1 MKKKTG
7 LAALMTLDVAFLC
20 FMALIGVA
28 FLYDSRRIN
37 AMAAALPTYTAILM
51 IGLILFVL
59 YGKVR
64 DAYRPAK
71 PGPEAQAE
79 ASAGPTCE
87 VVEGE
92 PLPVT
97 GRQLHWFVAWIM
109 IATYPFLVMLLGFSI
124 ATFVFLAGVSII
136 MGTKPLTGVV
146 YGVLGAAVLILLF
159 IFILK
164 VPMPDSTLSDYIPAL
179 LGY

>member
-1 MKKKTG
+1 MKKTG
-7 LAALMTLDVAFLC
+7 LAALMTLDVAFLS

-37 AMAAALPTYTAILM
+37 AMAAALPRYTCILM

-71 PGPEAQAE
+71 PGDQAE
-79 ASAGPTCE
+79 AAPSTEPTCE

-92 PLPVT
+92 PLPIT
-97 GRQLHWFVAWIM
+97 GRQLNWFVAWIM
-109 IATYPFLVMLLGFSI
+109 IATYPILVLQLGFSI
-124 ATFVFLAGVSII
+124 ATFVFLTVVSII
-136 MGTKPLTGVV
+136 MGTKPLTGLI
-146 YGVLGAAVLILLF
+146 YGIVGSACLVALF
-159 IFILK
+159 ILVLK
-164 VPMPDSTLSDYIPAL
+164 VPMPDSTLSNFIPAL
-179 LGY
+179 LGW